1 MKKVDKYSHL
11 PLYYQIKEIL
21 QEMIDNDELK
31 PGDTIPT
38 ERELC
43 EIHNVSRMTV
53 NKAIM
58 SMVNEGIIYREQGKG
73 TFVSQPK
80 EKQLLS
86 NLKGF
91 TQEMRE
97 KGLTA
102 ETKILSFQ
110 IKNATKQNILIFN
123 MTEKNN
129 KVIEINRLRIS
140 NNDPISL
147 ETVWLPYNLFP
158 DMTRELIEGK
168 SLYSVFKE
176 HYGLNLNK
184 AKQTIEP
191 ILLNEYEATLLN
203 QNEDALALLFKRNTY
218 IENDIAI
225 EHTKEIYR
233 SDIYQY
239 EILLVN

>member
-31 PGDTIPT
+31 PGYTIPT

-58 SMVNEGIIYREQGKG
+58 SLVNEGLLYREQGKG
-73 TFVSQPK
+73 TFVSLPK

-86 NLKGF
+86 KLKGF
-91 TQEMRE
+91 TEDMRE
-97 KGLTA
+97 KGLTT

-110 IKNATKQNILIFN
+110 IKNATKQNKLIFN
-123 MTEKNN
+123 MTEKDN
-129 KVIEINRLRIS
+129 KVIEIIRLRIA
-140 NNDPISL
+140 NNDPISI
-147 ETVWLPYNLFP
+147 ETVWLPHNLFP
-158 DMTRELIEGK
+158 DMTMELIEGN

-176 HYGLNLNK
+176 HYGYYLKK
-184 AKQTIEP
+184 ATQTIEP
-191 ILLNEYEATLLN
+191 ILLNEYESKFLN
-203 QNEDALALLFKRNTY
+203 QNENALALLFKRNTY
-218 IENDIAI
+218 IENDTLI
-225 EHTKEIYR
+225 EHTKEICR
-233 SDIYQY
+233 SDKYQY
-239 EILLVN
+239 EILLT